1 MRVHSKSSVPVIAEI
16 WKKERKYNR
25 FTRLFKKGLAIQS
38 DSVIID
44 MFDIRNSTK
53 HIKEF

>member
-1 MRVHSKSSVPVIAEI
+1 MRERSRSSVPVIAET

-44 MFDIRNSTK
+44 TFNIRNSTK

>member
-1 MRVHSKSSVPVIAEI
+1 MRERSRSSVPVIVEI
-16 WKKERKYNR
+16 WKKEHKLNR

-44 MFDIRNSTK
+44 MFDIRNRTK

>member
-1 MRVHSKSSVPVIAEI
+1 MVLLLNSVPATAEI
-16 WKKERKYNR
+16 WKKEPDTIVLQSRRKV
-25 FTRLFKKGLAIQS
+25 LAIQN

-44 MFDIRNSTK
+44 TFDIRNSTK

>member
-1 MRVHSKSSVPVIAEI
+1 MPVIVEI
-16 WKKERKYNR
+16 WKKEHKLNR

-38 DSVIID
+38 DSVIMD
-44 MFDIRNSTK
+44 MFDIRNRTK